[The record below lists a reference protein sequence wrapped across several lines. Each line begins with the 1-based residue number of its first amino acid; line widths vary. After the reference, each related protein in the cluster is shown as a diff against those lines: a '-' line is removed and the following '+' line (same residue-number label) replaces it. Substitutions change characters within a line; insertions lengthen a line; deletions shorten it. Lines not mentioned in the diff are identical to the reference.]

1 MPKNDLLQGTLDML
15 ILKALEKGPLHG
27 YSVARWIHERTDD
40 VLRIEEGSLYPALHR
55 LEERGWVRGEWG
67 VSENNRQAKYYK
79 LTGAGRKQLRIESAS
94 WDRLA
99 AAVAS
104 VMQPREAKECRH
116 VTI

>member
-15 ILKALEKGPLHG
+15 ILKALANGPLHG
-27 YSVARWIHERTDD
+27 YSVVRWIHEKTDE

-67 VSENNRQAKYYK
+67 LSENNRQAKYYK
-79 LTGAGRKQLRIESAS
+79 LTRAGRKQLQIESAS

-104 VMQPREAKECRH
+104 VMQA
-116 VTI
+116 T